1 MREPDGPAGRVDRVA
16 GARRI
21 PADLDGSP
29 AGAGYIIPAVPIWPR
44 VLVAIASAKVV
55 IAFALYFSGS
65 AGTGTPP
72 PLPLAVYAALAAAF
86 CIVGL
91 TLVAANRHDVR
102 ALWLGGVFVLAS
114 TQLSTPLVPGSAAGE
129 FGWLRAIRVDAF
141 LPALLWR
148 FAAEF
153 PSRLTGRPARA
164 ARLAWQAAAVIGL
177 LLALVSLSS
186 LAWAPAR
193 GSGDWRDP
201 LTRLGGTGTLYYL
214 LVYGLSVAVF
224 PLLIVRAHQAREN
237 ERQRVILFAA
247 GLVGGSMPLILQVIL
262 ETIPSYNAFAHRPG
276 TELVI
281 GVILF
286 GALAAVPFV
295 TAYSVLFDRVVELRV
310 VLRAALQYGLARYT
324 ILGVTMVPF
333 AALIVLVVEHRE
345 EPLIAFLSGPRP
357 IALAVMAAGGFA
369 TLRLRRRWLAALD
382 RRYFREQHDAR
393 RTLER
398 LAGDALRV
406 VDARDLGSRIREAI
420 ERALHADAVLFV
432 ANEERGVFRRPE
444 GGTDVIST
452 TAILVQLSAADKSPM
467 DIDPNND
474 RSPFRRLPLDEQR
487 WLLDGAFR
495 LLLALPGADGRP
507 VGLLALTQKRSG
519 LEYADEDRQLLA
531 AVGAATSLALDNL
544 RLRSTPDA
552 VAAPAAF
559 ECPACTRLSRPD
571 AAACACGSPLVVASA
586 PYVLRGVYRL
596 ERRIGTG
603 GMGVVYLARDLDL
616 DRPVAVKTLPR
627 VTSGGVAR
635 LRAEARAMAA
645 IVHPNLAVVHGIET
659 WRGIPFLVEEY
670 LPGGTLADA
679 LAQGPST
686 VGDALDLGITLA
698 DVLACL
704 HDAGIVHRDVKPS
717 NIGFTLAGVVK
728 LLDFGLARLVG
739 AAAAESEDSTTGDA
753 DRAGSVR
760 SSEHKLVGTPP
771 YMAPEALLGHRPQ
784 PAFDLWS
791 LAVVLYESLTGRRPF
806 RGRDAGQIVIPDGA
820 PPPSALRAECA
831 GDVDGYF
838 ARAFSPDAAS
848 RQPDAKAVRNEL
860 QRLRS
865 VIG

>member
-1 MREPDGPAGRVDRVA
+1 M
-16 GARRI
+16 
-21 PADLDGSP
+21 
-29 AGAGYIIPAVPIWPR
+29 PIWPR
-44 VLVAIASAKVV
+44 VLVAIAAGRVV
-55 IAFALYFSGS
+55 FTFALYFSGAS
-65 AGTGTPP
+65 EIGFRP
-72 PLPLAVYAALAAAF
+72 PLPLAVYAVLAATF
-86 CIVGL
+86 CVMGL

-102 ALWLGGVFVLAS
+102 ALWLGGAFVLAS

-129 FGWLRAIRVDAF
+129 FEWLLAIRVDAF

-153 PSRLTGRPARA
+153 PSGLTGRPARA

-177 LLALVSLSS
+177 LLLLVSLSS
-186 LAWAPAR
+186 LAWTPAG
-193 GSGDWRDP
+193 GSGDWRAP
-201 LTRLGGTGTLYYL
+201 FTRLVGDRSVYYL
-214 LVYGLSVAVF
+214 LVYGLGVAAF
-224 PLLIVRAHQAREN
+224 PLLILRAHHAREN
-237 ERQRVILFAA
+237 ERQRVFLFTA
-247 GLVGGSMPLILQVIL
+247 GLVGGSMPLVLQVIL
-262 ETIPSYNAFAHRPG
+262 ETIPSYSAFAHRPG
-276 TELVI
+276 AELAV

-333 AALIVLVVEHRE
+333 AALLFFVVNHRE
-345 EPLIAFLSGPRP
+345 EPLTALLSGPRP
-357 IALAVMAAGGFA
+357 IVLGVMASAGFA
-369 TLRLRRRWLAALD
+369 TLKLRRRWLAALD
-382 RRYFREQHDAR
+382 RRYFREQHDAK

-406 VDARDLGSRIREAI
+406 VDARDLDARIREAI

-432 ANEERGVFRRPE
+432 ADEERGVFRRPE
-444 GGTDVIST
+444 GGTDAIST
-452 TAILVQLSAADKSPM
+452 TAILVKLASADKSPM

-474 RSPFRRLPLDEQR
+474 RSPFRRLPVDEQR

-495 LLLALPGADGRP
+495 LLLALLSADGRP

-544 RLRSTPDA
+544 RLRSTPAA
-552 VAAPAAF
+552 VPAPAAL

-571 AAACACGSPLVVASA
+571 AAACACGSPLVVSSA
-586 PYVLRGVYRL
+586 PYLLRGVYRL
-596 ERRIGTG
+596 ESRIGTG
-603 GMGVVYLARDLDL
+603 GMGVVYLARDLEL

-645 IVHPNLAVVHGIET
+645 IVHPNLAVVHGIES

-670 LPGGTLADA
+670 LPGGTLADRLVPGP
-679 LAQGPST
+679 LA

-717 NIGFTLAGVVK
+717 NIGFTQAGVVK

-739 AAAAESEDSTTGDA
+739 AAAADSEDSTTSGA
-753 DRAGSVR
+753 DRTGSLR
-760 SSEHKLVGTPP
+760 SSEHQLVGTPP
-771 YMAPEALLGHRPQ
+771 YMAPEALLGHRPR

-791 LAVVLYESLTGRRPF
+791 LAVLLYESLTGRRPF
-806 RGRDAGQIVIPDGA
+806 RGRDAEQLVIPDEA
-820 PPPSALRAECA
+820 PPPSTLRAGCA
-831 GDVDGYF
+831 TEIDGYF

-848 RQPDAKAVRNEL
+848 RQPHAKAVGIEL